1 MKALELFRD
10 GEAWLLRLEVW
21 LLRLIVKKDLEILK
35 KWGLLGYCVV
45 DGPACYFA

>member
-1 MKALELFRD
+1 MTASELFGD
-10 GEAWLLRLEVW
+10 GEAW
-21 LLRLIVKKDLEILK
+21 LLRLIVKKDLETLK